1 MREYISKPN
10 FNRAVLRFIQAILL
24 ALLVE
29 TNLGAADRAASD
41 ASPVKRETLAA
52 AGEYRI
58 QPFDLLDINV
68 YRESDLCVKLRVNQT
83 GNINYPLLGSVAVS
97 GLTASEAQDKLAK
110 LLDKGYLVNPRVTV
124 SVEASSTRK
133 VMIFGQVK
141 SPGAYE
147 IPTSE
152 PFTVLQAVA
161 RAGGFTDIAATD
173 RVAVIRGEGS
183 KQKKIIVNISAIM
196 KGGDKAKDIVLEPG
210 DIVSVPETMF

>member
-1 MREYISKPN
+1 MREYISKSN

-24 ALLVE
+24 ALLVGA
-29 TNLGAADRAASD
+29 NLEAADQAPSGSSPARRENPAAG
-41 ASPVKRETLAA
+41 
-52 AGEYRI
+52 GEYRI

-110 LLDKGYLVNPRVTV
+110 LLDKEYLVNPRVTI
-124 SVEASSTRK
+124 SVAASSTQK

-152 PFTVLQAVA
+152 PLTVLQGVA

-173 RVAVIRGEGS
+173 RVTVIRGEGS
-183 KQKKIIVNISAIM
+183 KQKKIIVNVSAIM